1 MATSAQSL
9 RLFVSRVPLAA
20 SGGDLDADLDMIEVG
35 GVASLDEL
43 ASRASFEDV
52 TVDQLPWPLR
62 RNTGRSSIV
71 ANEVV
76 SVRDPFDPGQRHL
89 KAVSGHEGPFKF
101 EARLDDGAGSRW
113 TFPAFVTG
121 YTTLFPK
128 ADADIDEVAET
139 VFELDVVGPVTET
152 NDL

>member
-1 MATSAQSL
+1 M
-9 RLFVSRVPLAA
+9 FVSRSPISAA
-20 SGGDLDADLDMIEVG
+20 GADLDDVLDMVEVG
-35 GVASLDEL
+35 GVVSLDEL
-43 ASRASFEDV
+43 ISRASFEDV

-76 SVRDPFDPGQRHL
+76 TVRDPIDEGQRHL
-89 KAVSGHEGPFKF
+89 KAVSGHGEPFQF

-121 YTTLFPK
+121 YSTLFPK
-128 ADADIDEVAET
+128 AGADIDEVAET
-139 VFELDVVGPVTET
+139 VFELDVIGPIIEI